1 MERDLMQ
8 CGSASIVI
16 AHAGARRRTGRLPGG
31 TRRSQ
36 APRWEPGG
44 QGWWRA
50 SGPYGIR
57 SGHTAA
63 TSSARRHQAT
73 RTSRLSWRSGL
84 RRCHLWSSSS
94 RSLPTPYSGLRT
106 AECSCP
112 HRMMRAASFIRATRE
127 RGVGMPSSRRLSTAS
142 REAGHFLRTQPTRV
156 SANGGCE
163 GLVPRCRLVQS
174 QYRAPALPQLRVI
187 ISRLAEQILKTKPRQ
202 WLRSR
207 RKISRVRAPDA
218 VEAIAVEIF
227 RQCECS
233 GQVVSMTVIE
243 SVSRSAWI
251 LVAIHSELYA
261 AAPTDSASVTA

>member
-233 GQVVSMTVIE
+233 GQVVSMAVIDRGPGLTDRGPGLTE
-243 SVSRSAWI
+243 CGSRSFI
-251 LVAIHSELYA
+251 
-261 AAPTDSASVTA
+261 